1 MKEVYKNLFIGSKYD
16 CDKFID
22 NENYAILHAC
32 KTCHREI
39 LEDISKDD
47 KFYFMYKKDND
58 NIYLNIVDMNEELSK
73 IYTESIIKEI
83 MSFINSHIKNKKVL
97 VHCDL
102 GVSRSASVVLIY
114 LAKEGI
120 INNKNFNSALHD
132 FESIYKSYSPSY
144 GFYSYL
150 DSNWDILMQI

>member
-22 NENYAILHAC
+22 DKNYAILHAC
-32 KTCHREI
+32 RTCHREI
-39 LEDISKDD
+39 LEDINEDSDN
-47 KFYFMYKKDND
+47 YLIYKKDND
-58 NIYLNIVDMNEELSK
+58 NIYLNIIDMNEGLEK
-73 IYTESIIKEI
+73 IYTESIIKEV
-83 MSFINSHIKNKKVL
+83 MNFINLHIKNKKVL

-114 LAKEGI
+114 LAKKGI
-120 INNKNFNSALHD
+120 INNKSFSSALHD

-144 GFYSYL
+144 SFYSYL
-150 DSNWDILMQI
+150 DNNWDTLMQI